1 MHCVKIV
8 HIQSFFCPYFP
19 ALRLNTDRKNSEY
32 GHFSRSG
39 GLSNKNNQLRFY
51 ATYQP
56 SKLNVQQI
64 VKYFAINISWWRE
77 NCVSFPIAYPQKIH
91 KNLHFPVAYQISR
104 KVIKKL
110 VDHKKFLFCNNGIL
124 PIENLQNCSTNVKP
138 EVSEYYL

>member
-1 MHCVKIV
+1 MSIFRVFLVRI
-8 HIQSFFCPYFP
+8 FP
-19 ALRLNTDRKNSEY
+19 HLDWIRTEY

-39 GLSNKNNQLRFY
+39 GLLNKNNQLRFY

-64 VKYFAINISWWRE
+64 VKYFAINISWWKE

-91 KNLHFPVAYQISR
+91 KSLHFPVAYQISR

-110 VDHKKFLFCNNGIL
+110 VNHKKFLFCNNGIL
-124 PIENLQNCSTNVKP
+124 PIENLQNCSANVKP

>member
-1 MHCVKIV
+1 MSIFRVFLVRI
-8 HIQSFFCPYFP
+8 FP
-19 ALRLNTDRKNSEY
+19 HLDWIRTEY

-39 GLSNKNNQLRFY
+39 GLLNKNNQLRFY

-64 VKYFAINISWWRE
+64 VKYFAINISWWKE

-110 VDHKKFLFCNNGIL
+110 VNHKKFLFCNNGIL
-124 PIENLQNCSTNVKP
+124 PIENLQNCSANVKP

>member
-1 MHCVKIV
+1 MSIFRVFLVRI
-8 HIQSFFCPYFP
+8 FP
-19 ALRLNTDRKNSEY
+19 HLDWIRTEY

-39 GLSNKNNQLRFY
+39 GLLNKNNQLRFY

-64 VKYFAINISWWRE
+64 VKYFAVNISWWKE

-110 VDHKKFLFCNNGIL
+110 VNHKKFLFCNNGIL
-124 PIENLQNCSTNVKP
+124 PIENLQNCSANVKP